1 MCLFHS
7 AVRESQVLLSCR
19 NYYFFALPAPVS
31 IYVLAFHS
39 LEPSVPRI
47 SFQSVVGSVMI
58 ATRALKYRETETP
71 PASADAGLSIV
82 AD

>member
-7 AVRESQVLLSCR
+7 AFRESQVLLSCR
-19 NYYFFALPAPVS
+19 NYYFFALPAAVS

-47 SFQSVVGSVMI
+47 PVQSAVGSVMI
-58 ATRALKYRETETP
+58 ATRATKYRETEAP
-71 PASADAGLSIV
+71 PASADAGLNTV